1 MCIPFAEYCGTVSN
15 IYVTNTCMHFFL
27 QDINGCPMSITDRT
41 WSRLV
46 ATEVGNQSHRLYGG
60 AQYHRIMREF
70 NLATRCLRLPTISED
85 EIANAA
91 GMGDTHDGVNF
102 LRAACVISLEK
113 ARCSFDPLLDSL
125 RIRMAHTMCRLCPIA
140 EYMLNQR
147 KDRASNSYS
156 SLSTFGGYSNAG
168 NSKVSDIT
176 QNAQFLQLVRTI
188 FDKFVNECSEQVSRQ
203 SSFLSVCLSYLFHIN
218 SFSLYSCRPW

>member
-1 MCIPFAEYCGTVSN
+1 
-15 IYVTNTCMHFFL
+15 
-27 QDINGCPMSITDRT
+27 MSITDRT
-41 WSRLV
+41 WQRLV
-46 ATEVGNQSHRLYGG
+46 ATEVGNQGHRLYGG

-91 GMGDTHDGVNF
+91 GIGDTHDGVNF

-113 ARCSFDPLLDSL
+113 ARNSFDPLLESL
-125 RIRMAHTMCRLCPIA
+125 RLRMAHTMGRLCPIA
-140 EYMLNQR
+140 EYMLNQK

-156 SLSTFGGYSNAG
+156 TTAVYGGFSNSG
-168 NSKVSDIT
+168 SSKVSDIT

-188 FDKFVNECSEQVSRQ
+188 YDKFVAECSEQVRQ
-203 SSFLSVCLSYLFHIN
+203 KEMKQEIQCAIIITITL
-218 SFSLYSCRPW
+218 